1 MWNLKKR
8 ADYANVCTLNV
19 ATIKWNWVHN
29 KQVETKKKIIAI
41 KNMKISKWNV
51 KKWVPK

>member
-1 MWNLKKR
+1 MKFKKKR

-29 KQVETKKKIIAI
+29 KQVETKKNNSNK
-41 KNMKISKWNV
+41 KYENKQMKCKKVSK
-51 KKWVPK
+51 